1 MPVERLWGVGRV
13 AANKLR
19 DWGITTVGQVAQ
31 LGEGLLTTA
40 MPMIEKQGLT
50 LVGVAL
56 ANLDDDGAIQL
67 TLPLDRHSGTALD
80 AALDDVRDRFGS
92 AAVTRAVLLAR
103 DQDLSVPL
111 LPD

>member
-1 MPVERLWGVGRV
+1 
-13 AANKLR
+13 
-19 DWGITTVGQVAQ
+19 
-31 LGEGLLTTA
+31 

-92 AAVTRAVLLAR
+92 AAVTRAVLLGR
-103 DQDLSVPL
+103 DQGLSVPL